1 MTSILCATQ
10 VGQPQKCIRRTFS
23 LALRSSGTSFRII
36 GQNLFWFDGPYLTAI
51 LYTPTKPPSD
61 ILFFCLHSWPH
72 KWTKNSRNNSRP
84 EKSWKSFHRPEN
96 GNVWIML
103 LGLFRDSSRYTLRKF
118 TITIFI
124 WSFLYSRNDPQL
136 GNSSDNP
143 VIILYVIICGGPIS
157 FDWGPTFPSKSI
169 CYIT

>member
-1 MTSILCATQ
+1 MTRILCATQ

-36 GQNLFWFDGPYLTAI
+36 GQKFILVWRALSNCYTLLPNLHLIF
-51 LYTPTKPPSD
+51 S
-61 ILFFCLHSWPH
+61 FFCLHSWPH
-72 KWTKNSRNNSRP
+72 KWTKNSRNNSPP
-84 EKSWKSFHRPEN
+84 EKSWKSSHRPEN

-143 VIILYVIICGGPIS
+143 VILLYVIICGGPIS